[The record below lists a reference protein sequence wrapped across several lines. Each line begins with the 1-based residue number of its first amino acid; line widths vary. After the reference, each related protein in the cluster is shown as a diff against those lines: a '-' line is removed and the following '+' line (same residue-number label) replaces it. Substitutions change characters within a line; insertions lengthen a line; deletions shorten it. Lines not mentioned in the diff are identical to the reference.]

1 MRIVLLGATG
11 FVGHH
16 LLPLLSAA
24 GHQCL
29 VLCRYKMGCRELA
42 LVPGLQ
48 LRQGDVHDPEF
59 LVAQLKGADA
69 AINLV
74 GILNEP
80 GRKGEGF
87 RRVHVELVQKLIDA
101 CRQNG
106 VRRLLHVSALNAG
119 QGSSHYLISKGE
131 GEELIRNAHE
141 LDSTIVQPSVIF
153 GEGDAFFNRFATL
166 LRMTPVLPLACA
178 GAKMQPVWVGDVTAA
193 MAAALDDSESV
204 GKTLVMVGPDE
215 YSLQELVQMTACLSG
230 LKRRVI
236 GLPDVLSRL
245 QARVMDFIPGKPFSS
260 DNYRSL
266 QTDNTSEENS
276 LWRFGIEPRAVQ
288 GVVSCYLGGSQHQNQ
303 LNRCRE
309 ESAGQ

>member
-29 VLCRYKMGCRELA
+29 VLCRYKMGCRELT

-276 LWRFGIEPRAVQ
+276 LWRFGIEPRAVE
-288 GVVSCYLGGSQHQNQ
+288 GVVSCYLGGSLHQNQ